1 MLKATEIQGRRY
13 YKTPNGNVY
22 PSVTTVVG
30 YPKEQFF
37 KEWRARVSKHER
49 TYGASR
55 GTSLH
60 NIVESHLAGEVID
73 VKNPIHKELFEKLLP
88 YLDKV
93 SEIECQ
99 ETTFW
104 SDVLKMAGRL
114 DLCAKYNG
122 VRSIIDFKTGKEPK
136 PKAWLEEYFLQVTAY
151 IHMWNEHFPL
161 PEDQVTQGVIL
172 YTPETGAAEEHI
184 FSPNEYLD
192 ALSNRIMEFYRGVH
206 TELFK
211 KVVEDNEYEKS
222 GQEK

>member
-88 YLDKV
+88 RRRRPGKLLVLSRRSTNFGKAGVTDLSWTACSKDLSKV
-93 SEIECQ
+93 NRHS
-99 ETTFW
+99 
-104 SDVLKMAGRL
+104 A
-114 DLCAKYNG
+114 AK
-122 VRSIIDFKTGKEPK
+122 
-136 PKAWLEEYFLQVTAY
+136 
-151 IHMWNEHFPL
+151 
-161 PEDQVTQGVIL
+161 
-172 YTPETGAAEEHI
+172 
-184 FSPNEYLD
+184 
-192 ALSNRIMEFYRGVH
+192 
-206 TELFK
+206 
-211 KVVEDNEYEKS
+211 
-222 GQEK
+222 